1 MGPKHVHLFSSLCCV
16 KSWYKKVVCKVL
28 RENPYGFTTN
38 SHRMWD
44 LVLLT
49 HFKHELQKSSLT
61 AVLSGCVS
69 SKLLPAVSAKLRT
82 TFEGGAIPS

>member
-1 MGPKHVHLFSSLCCV
+1 MHLFSSLYCV

-44 LVLLT
+44 LVRT

-61 AVLSGCVS
+61 AVLSACMS
-69 SKLLPAVSAKLRT
+69 TKLLPAVSAKLRT
-82 TFEGGAIPS
+82 TSEGCTIPS